1 MTGRRQLEPP
11 ATVVG
16 RIARRMAQALPDLSL
31 AAALE
36 SVSDVANRYTVRE
49 LDEHLATHPDA
60 LTSGSS
66 AVPMSVLLLATRL
79 AEDGNDK
86 VQVPTCL
93 RCGTRTLLRY
103 RVEGGRICDR
113 CHRLAHHAPCTDC
126 HRDRVITTRDEQGLP
141 LCASCRKSRR
151 KEACGRCGRPSQ
163 RVAARCDDGS
173 ALCPNC
179 YNAPIRTCSR
189 CGQDAPNY
197 CNTPAGPTCK
207 SCYERPQRR
216 CGACGQIRRIDQ
228 RANDGEPDL
237 CCRCSTRKQRPC
249 TVCGNFYPANPRAA
263 LPVCL
268 PCRETGKVL
277 EPNLFELPPRTHRHP
292 NETAYDVLRKKL
304 LTLLSHPDHGVAPQ
318 LLPLLDVF
326 GKVTKPAPI
335 IQWLHQGQG
344 GPALLRELAVRAH
357 DEPLTHQ
364 LLDVHLQNNA
374 LHRIRALMVFAGILP
389 ERAELLER
397 IEPWLDQTLA
407 DRPAH
412 HLALVHP
419 FAVWHAL
426 RRARQRARR
435 RPTTPHSAT
444 YVRTQITVAL
454 NFLQWLDQHGQTL
467 SGADQTHLD
476 SWLADGGQTNYFLA
490 SFIGWA
496 RARGL
501 CDLTVHHRPTTDP
514 ATFLDPADGL
524 GMLRR
529 CLHDQTLPTDIRA
542 AGILVLLLGRTTTSF
557 NNLTVADLHQVGGET
572 HLRLDGL
579 DTLLPPRRSQDLPCP
594 PRPNHRQGDVPP
606 SRPRHPI
613 PIPRPNPRT
622 AHGQLRPEQEASHPR
637 HQRAPRPKLGPGD
650 LGPTDPHRIAADLLG
665 IHITTATKWASR
677 TRRDWANYVAARA
690 EADQHGNPNQ
700 RPER

>member
-1 MTGRRQLEPP
+1 VTGRRQLEPP

-126 HRDRVITTRDEQGLP
+126 HRDRVITTRDEEGLP

-163 RVAARCDDGS
+163 RVAARGDDGS

-268 PCRETGKVL
+268 PCRETGQVL

-292 NETAYDVLRKKL
+292 NETAHDVLRKKL

-335 IQWLHQGQG
+335 IQWLHQRQG

-412 HLALVHP
+412 HVALVHP

-476 SWLADGGQTNYFLA
+476 SWLADGRQTNYFLA

-572 HLRLDGL
+572 HLRLDGF
-579 DTLLPPRRSQDLPCP
+579 DTLLPPPPQPRSSMSSATKPPARRRSTKQTPPPDTYSQAEPP
-594 PRPNHRQGDVPP
+594 DSPRP
-606 SRPRHPI
+606 
-613 PIPRPNPRT
+613 
-622 AHGQLRPEQEASHPR
+622 
-637 HQRAPRPKLGPGD
+637 
-650 LGPTDPHRIAADLLG
+650 
-665 IHITTATKWASR
+665 ATS
-677 TRRDWANYVAARA
+677 
-690 EADQHGNPNQ
+690 
-700 RPER
+700 